1 MRAIFLLTLLCF
13 LLPFLA
19 VAKKD
24 IPLKYD
30 IICAGS
36 GNAGASLVKVSVYV
50 DKANITT
57 DIIKKAA
64 VHGLIFKGYNDSRWG
79 RKRPLAKSAT
89 VEQEHVDFFSVFFQN
104 NGAYLNYADMVDGG
118 MQTVKVDKKEYK
130 VTAIVSVADDEIKRV
145 LEDAGIVKKMASGF

>member
-36 GNAGASLVKVSVYV
+36 GNAGTSLVKVSVYV

-64 VHGLIFKGYNDSRWG
+64 VHGLILKVIMIAGGEESDLWLRVLRWN
-79 RKRPLAKSAT
+79 RNMLIFFL
-89 VEQEHVDFFSVFFQN
+89 FFSKI
-104 NGAYLNYADMVDGG
+104 M
-118 MQTVKVDKKEYK
+118 EP
-130 VTAIVSVADDEIKRV
+130 I
-145 LEDAGIVKKMASGF
+145 